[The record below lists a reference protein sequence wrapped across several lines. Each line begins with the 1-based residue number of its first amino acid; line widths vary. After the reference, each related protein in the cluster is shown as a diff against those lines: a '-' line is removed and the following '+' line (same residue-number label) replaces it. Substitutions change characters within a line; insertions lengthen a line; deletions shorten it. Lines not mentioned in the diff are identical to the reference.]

1 MHELPAGAP
10 STMTEA
16 FQHIAVLDNPSV
28 GDLKV
33 MVMLEAAGLRLYQDL
48 AAGTD
53 RKDVH
58 ALLLHN
64 GREELAHAHRVAK
77 AIGKLTGTDYPVPEP
92 EENPYLAGPQPQTKP
107 VTVEVLQTLAQ
118 AEFNGKNLYERWAA
132 NCGNAEAA
140 ALFRLN
146 GREEAEHGARL
157 QQAAE
162 LLAA

>member
-10 STMTEA
+10 ATMTDA
-16 FQHIAVLDNPSV
+16 FKHIATLDSPSID
-28 GDLKV
+28 DLKV

-77 AIGKLTGTDYPVPEP
+77 AIGKLTGTDYAVPEP
-92 EENPYLAGPQPQTKP
+92 EENPYLAGPQPQPKP
-107 VTVEVLQTLAQ
+107 LTVDNLQTLAQ
-118 AEFNGKNLYERWAA
+118 AEFNGENLYERWAA
-132 NCGNAEAA
+132 NCENAQAA

-157 QQAAE
+157 QHAAE
-162 LLAA
+162 LLIS

>member
-10 STMTEA
+10 DTMMEA
-16 FQHIAVLDNPSV
+16 FQYIAALDNPSV
-28 GDLKV
+28 TDLKV
-33 MVMLEAAGLRLYQDL
+33 MVMLEAAGLRLYRDL

-53 RKDVH
+53 HKDVH

-77 AIGKLTGTDYPVPEP
+77 AIGKLTGTEYPVPEP
-92 EENPYLAGPQPQTKP
+92 EENPYLAGPQPAPKP
-107 VTVEVLQTLAQ
+107 VTVEILQALAQ
-118 AEFNGKNLYERWAA
+118 AEFNGENLYERWAA
-132 NCGNAEAA
+132 NCENAQAA

-157 QQAAE
+157 QQAAG
-162 LLAA
+162 LLGG

>member
-10 STMTEA
+10 ATMTEA
-16 FQHIAVLDNPSV
+16 FQHIAALDNPSV

-92 EENPYLAGPQPQTKP
+92 EENPYLAGPQPRPKP
-107 VTVEVLQTLAQ
+107 MTVEILQALAQ
-118 AEFNGKNLYERWAA
+118 TEFNGETLYERWAA
-132 NCGNAEAA
+132 NCENAQAA

-157 QQAAE
+157 QQAAR
-162 LLAA
+162 LLA